1 MTATA
6 APGAAPTR
14 AEPGRNV
21 LRDLARAAFGPVICA
36 LVLTGLL
43 SAWAATGGAGTLS
56 RVRLQVSLA
65 AVPMRAFTPRAAASA
80 GAATTFLTIRNLSGT
95 ADQLVAVR
103 SPIARHVVLTVRNG
117 LAGPRIVVSD
127 LAIPAHGTLILSPFG
142 DDVVLQ
148 DPAPFETTSS
158 VPLILTFRH
167 AGTVTL
173 EATVTAPGTPLPA
186 SHRANHA
193 HNPKL

>member
-1 MTATA
+1 M
-6 APGAAPTR
+6 
-14 AEPGRNV
+14 

-36 LVLTGLL
+36 VVLTGLL
-43 SAWAATGGAGTLS
+43 SAWVSAGGAGTLS

-95 ADQLVAVR
+95 PDQLIAVR

-127 LAIPAHGTLILSPFG
+127 LAIPAHGTLTLSPFG
-142 DDVVLQ
+142 DDVVLR
-148 DPAPFETTSS
+148 DPAPFETSPG

-173 EATVTAPGTPLPA
+173 EATVTAPGTP
-186 SHRANHA
+186 
-193 HNPKL
+193 